1 MKEIDS
7 WLAGI
12 GEGCV
17 GRSEDGERRR
27 LGNDAVGGE
36 VEGEGHGF
44 VAGIGED
51 LGGVGDGL
59 EGEGGGESE
68 EREKKDERGEE

>member
-1 MKEIDS
+1 MVVEEIDS
-7 WLAGI
+7 GLAGI
-12 GEGCV
+12 AEGGV
-17 GRSEDGERRR
+17 SRSEDGERRR

-59 EGEGGGESE
+59 GGEGG
-68 EREKKDERGEE
+68 